1 MFLDL
6 AQPDN
11 GRLYVDLSRVKPR
24 LDAGHKWFRCRSCSE
39 ITAFSLKMRC
49 PSCGASD
56 IHELDETDLEAL
68 HFWRKPIEDAMR
80 GEKIRVIN
88 TEEHTA
94 QLSHKDQ
101 RNDMWSKTEHYK
113 LRFQDLLQ
121 GEETPVDILSSTTTM
136 EVGIDIGSLVA
147 VGLRNI
153 PPMRENYQQR
163 AGRAGRRG
171 ASLSTIV
178 TFCEGGPHDT
188 MYFNSPIPMFR
199 GDPRRPWIDIQS
211 EKLIQRHLS
220 IVVLQQ
226 YLQNTSMDNLPA
238 VVFLDQY
245 LRGFNEYLE
254 GISINDASVLLPGQS
269 DFSMTEFKQKL
280 MKSLEVLNEKRE
292 RHPELFGVNSN
303 GELSKP
309 KSLLDAL
316 YEEGIIPTYSFPKNV
331 VSMYITDYYGK
342 VSYQV
347 ERGLDIAIGEYAPGR
362 AVVVDKQTYQIGGLY
377 YPGSERR
384 NAFSPA
390 KAFVEDPNYLKEVLE
405 CPACGWFGLSDD
417 SKSVC
422 PFCANKELRSKRP
435 MLRPWGF
442 APKNGEALPAA
453 QLAEEYSSV
462 QQPQYST
469 LPDAEEMQ
477 LVRGYSNLRIASR
490 TNQRIIMVNEGP
502 SNQGFYVCKD
512 CGAAMPGNDIKALE
526 RIQRPYKA
534 GYLRSKCRHANAIP
548 VDIGYDFVTDML
560 VLEFSLDDEKLNTE
574 RKNNPW
580 LDRAAIS
587 LAEALR
593 LAAVKELDIEFTELV
608 TGYRLRRNQ
617 NGSFVDI
624 YLYDNLSSG
633 AGYASNAA
641 LEIHT
646 LLVRAE
652 ELLAGCDCDG
662 SCYKC
667 LRHYRNQNLHGQLER
682 FFALD
687 LLRWGKDG
695 FLTQPLS
702 FAKQS
707 EHIQT
712 LQRILEAAGCALSND
727 GDAVYITYNGIRK
740 KIVVYPAMWAEP
752 YERGEV
758 FISNAFMKYAKPYA
772 IQKIFDALKYT

>member
-1 MFLDL
+1 M
-6 AQPDN
+6 
-11 GRLYVDLSRVKPR
+11 DLSRVKPR

-101 RNDMWSKTEHYK
+101 RNDMWSKTEQYE

-226 YLQNTSMDNLPA
+226 YLRNTSMDNLPA